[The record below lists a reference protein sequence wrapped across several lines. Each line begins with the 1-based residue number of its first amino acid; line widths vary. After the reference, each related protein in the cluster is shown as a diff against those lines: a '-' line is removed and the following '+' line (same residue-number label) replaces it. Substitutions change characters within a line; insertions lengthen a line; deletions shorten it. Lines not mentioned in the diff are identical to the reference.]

1 MSDSRQLPR
10 EHLANHKVCSMCL
23 LSFKR
28 MEKCDLLAEIVD
40 VTPAGIGIK
49 VIHKVDPGFV
59 WFSEKIEGH
68 RGGLLMWSK
77 ELDSLYRGGIKFVP
91 LSTQDEQMI
100 GEKFAD
106 DGSLKDPLSIAEAMF
121 ESYRKNG
128 GYIIQTD
135 SHSDD

>member
-1 MSDSRQLPR
+1 LSESRQLPR

-28 MEKCDLLAEIVD
+28 MEKCDVIAEIVD

-49 VIHKVDPGFV
+49 IIHKVDPGFV

-91 LSTQDEQMI
+91 LSTQDEQI
-100 GEKFAD
+100 IEEKLAD
-106 DGSLKDPLSIAEAMF
+106 DGPAKDPMGIADTMLASLK
-121 ESYRKNG
+121 KGGG
-128 GYIIQTD
+128 GYIIQTG
-135 SHSDD
+135 S